1 MVSSQKPDSSNQ
13 EVVVGRVVGTWGING
28 HVKVKRFGS
37 SDGVFIPGSV
47 LTHTDGELIVIYV
60 RAKTSQNN
68 DMLVVKFKSID
79 NVSKASALTGIELK
93 TSSSILEDLPDWNYY
108 HYELIGLKV
117 LSNNGDHIGTLE
129 KIIETGAN
137 DVYVVTSSDGDE
149 LLFPAI
155 RDVIKEVNIETQVL
169 IVEPQ
174 DII

>member
-1 MVSSQKPDSSNQ
+1 
-13 EVVVGRVVGTWGING
+13 
-28 HVKVKRFGS
+28 
-37 SDGVFIPGSV
+37 
-47 LTHTDGELIVIYV
+47 
-60 RAKTSQNN
+60 
-68 DMLVVKFKSID
+68 MLVVKFKSID

-117 LSNNGDHIGTLE
+117 LSNHGDHIGTLE